1 MAELVDAQ
9 VSGTCDRFGRGS
21 SSLLQGTIIKTA
33 PPAGLFFI
41 MVKRTCQFASP
52 QQRSEANVTS
62 TLTEAELFCAWISR
76 AKLTKQDQQKG
87 SDGAF
92 LSMVKRPILGIF

>member
-1 MAELVDAQ
+1 MTNLINAGNRISVALMAELVDAQ

-33 PPAGLFFI
+33 PCGAFFI

-52 QQRSEANVTS
+52 RQRSEANRQPRPRHCEQS
-62 TLTEAELFCAWISR
+62 EGLI
-76 AKLTKQDQQKG
+76 
-87 SDGAF
+87 
-92 LSMVKRPILGIF
+92 VKFRGKNKKVP